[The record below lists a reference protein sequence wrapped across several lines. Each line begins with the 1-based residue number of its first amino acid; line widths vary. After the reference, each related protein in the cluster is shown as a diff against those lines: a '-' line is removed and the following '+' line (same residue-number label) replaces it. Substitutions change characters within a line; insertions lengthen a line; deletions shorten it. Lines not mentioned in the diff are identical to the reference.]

1 MKKILI
7 LILVAI
13 LSIGGIS
20 AKSDKTSKVITDG
33 IETVYDDTKGT
44 ISEVYT
50 DAKYAVTT
58 IYGDM
63 KEVTSEIYPDVK
75 SAITEIAKGLGVG
88 AEYVW
93 TTLVKQQVVLGV
105 TELIK
110 LLLILCLIITGIVW
124 LWKTV
129 KKNES
134 ITWVV
139 LPGAFL
145 ILFGT
150 FMMFDGV
157 DLITI
162 VQGLINPDFGAI
174 NYVLDFIKT
183 L

>member
-1 MKKILI
+1 MKKFLI

-13 LSIGGIS
+13 LSIGGIN

-33 IETVYDDTKGT
+33 IETVYDDTKST
-44 ISEVYT
+44 IGEVYT
-50 DAKYAVTT
+50 DAKSAVTT
-58 IYGDM
+58 IYSDV
-63 KEVTSEIYPDVK
+63 KDVTAEIYPDVK
-75 SAITEIAKGLGVG
+75 SAITEIARGLGVG

-93 TTLVKQQVVLGV
+93 TVLVKQQVVLGI
-105 TELIK
+105 TELIE
-110 LLLILCLIITGIVW
+110 LLFILVLIIVGIVW

-150 FMMFDGV
+150 FMFGNV
-157 DLITI
+157 DLTTI
-162 VQGLINPDFGAI
+162 IQGLINPDFGAI

>member
-13 LSIGGIS
+13 LSIGGIN
-20 AKSDKTSKVITDG
+20 AKTDKVITDG

-44 ISEVYT
+44 ITEVYT
-50 DAKYAVTT
+50 DAKSAVTT

-63 KEVTSEIYPDVK
+63 KDATTEIYPDVK
-75 SAITEIAKGLGVG
+75 NAITEIAKGLGVG

-93 TTLVKQQVVLGV
+93 TTLVKQQVVLGI
-105 TELIK
+105 TELIE
-110 LLLILCLIITGIVW
+110 LLLILCLIIIGVVW
-124 LWKTV
+124 LWKTI

-134 ITWVV
+134 ITWKV

-150 FMMFDGV
+150 LMFGRV

>member
-1 MKKILI
+1 MKKFLILI
-7 LILVAI
+7 LITI
-13 LSIGGIS
+13 LSIGGIN
-20 AKSDKTSKVITDG
+20 AKGDKTSKVITDG
-33 IETVYDDTKGT
+33 IKTVYDDTKGT
-44 ISEVYT
+44 ITEVYT
-50 DAKYAVTT
+50 DAKSAVTT

-63 KEVTSEIYPDVK
+63 KDATSEIYPDVK
-75 SAITEIAKGLGVG
+75 NAITEIAKGLGVG

-93 TTLVKQQVVLGV
+93 TVLVRQQVVLGV
-105 TELIK
+105 TELIE
-110 LLLILCLIITGIVW
+110 LLLILCLIIIGVVW
-124 LWKTV
+124 LWKTI
-129 KKNES
+129 KKNEA
-134 ITWVV
+134 ITWKV

-150 FMMFDGV
+150 LMFGRV

>member
-1 MKKILI
+1 MKKFIILF
-7 LILVAI
+7 LIAFM
-13 LSIGGIS
+13 SINVFS
-20 AKSDKTSKVITDG
+20 KEKTGKIITNG

-44 ISEVYT
+44 ITEVYT
-50 DAKYAVTT
+50 DTKSAVTT

-63 KEVTSEIYPDVK
+63 KGIATEIYPDVK
-75 SAITEIAKGLGVG
+75 NAITEIARGLGVG

-93 TTLVKQQVVLGV
+93 TVLVKQQVVLGI
-105 TELIK
+105 TELLE
-110 LLLILCLIITGIVW
+110 LLFILGLVIVGIVW
-124 LWKTV
+124 LWKTI

-134 ITWVV
+134 ISWVV
-139 LPGAFL
+139 LPGTFL

-150 FMMFDGV
+150 LMFGRV

-162 VQGLINPDFGAI
+162 IQGLVNPDFGAI

>member
-1 MKKILI
+1 MKKILV

-44 ISEVYT
+44 ITEVYT
-50 DAKYAVTT
+50 DAKSAVTT

-63 KEVTSEIYPDVK
+63 KDVTAEIYPDVK
-75 SAITEIAKGLGVG
+75 NAITEIARGLGVG
-88 AEYVW
+88 AEYAW
-93 TTLVKQQVVLGV
+93 TTLVKQQVVLGI
-105 TELIK
+105 TELIE
-110 LLLILCLIITGIVW
+110 LLLILGLIIAGIVW
-124 LWKTV
+124 LWKTI
-129 KKNES
+129 KKNEAIS
-134 ITWVV
+134 WVV

-150 FMMFDGV
+150 LMFGRV

-162 VQGLINPDFGAI
+162 IQGLVNPDFGAI

>member
-20 AKSDKTSKVITDG
+20 AKNDKNGKVITDG
-33 IETVYDDTKGT
+33 IEAVYDDTKGT
-44 ISEVYT
+44 ITEVYT
-50 DAKYAVTT
+50 DAKSAVTT

-63 KEVTSEIYPDVK
+63 KDATSEIYPDVK
-75 SAITEIAKGLGVG
+75 SAITEIARGLGVG

-105 TELIK
+105 TELIE
-110 LLLILCLIITGIVW
+110 LLLILSLIIIGVVW
-124 LWKTV
+124 LWKTI

-134 ITWVV
+134 ITWKV

-150 FMMFDGV
+150 LMLGRV
-157 DLITI
+157 DLVTI

>member
-1 MKKILI
+1 MKKFLILI
-7 LILVAI
+7 LITI
-13 LSIGGIS
+13 LSIGGIN
-20 AKSDKTSKVITDG
+20 AKTDKVITDG

-44 ISEVYT
+44 ITEVYT
-50 DAKYAVTT
+50 DAKSAVTT

-105 TELIK
+105 TELIE
-110 LLLILCLIITGIVW
+110 LLLILVLIIIGIVW
-124 LWKTV
+124 LWKTI

-134 ITWVV
+134 ITWKV

-150 FMMFDGV
+150 LMFGRV

>member
-1 MKKILI
+1 MKKFLV

-44 ISEVYT
+44 ITEVYS
-50 DAKYAVTT
+50 DAKSAVTT

-63 KEVTSEIYPDVK
+63 KDVTTEIYPDVK
-75 SAITEIAKGLGVG
+75 NAITEIARGLGVG

-93 TTLVKQQVVLGV
+93 TVLVRQQVVLGI
-105 TELIK
+105 TELIE
-110 LLLILCLIITGIVW
+110 LLLILGLIIAGIVW
-124 LWKTV
+124 LWKTI

-134 ITWVV
+134 ISWVV

-150 FMMFDGV
+150 LMFGRV

-162 VQGLINPDFGAI
+162 IQGLVNPDFGAI

>member
-1 MKKILI
+1 MKKFLI

-20 AKSDKTSKVITDG
+20 AKSDKTGKVITDG
-33 IETVYDDTKGT
+33 IETVYGDTKST
-44 ISEVYT
+44 IGEVYG
-50 DAKYAVTT
+50 DAKSAVTT

-63 KEVTSEIYPDVK
+63 KDITAEIYPDVK
-75 SAITEIAKGLGVG
+75 NAITEIARGLGVG

-93 TTLVKQQVVLGV
+93 TVLVRQQVVLGI
-105 TELIK
+105 TELIE
-110 LLLILCLIITGIVW
+110 LLLILSLIIAGIVW
-124 LWKTV
+124 LWKTI
-129 KKNES
+129 KKNEAIS
-134 ITWVV
+134 WKV

-150 FMMFDGV
+150 LMFGRV
-157 DLITI
+157 DLIII
-162 VQGLINPDFGAI
+162 VQGLVNPDFGAI

>member
-1 MKKILI
+1 MKKIFILI
-7 LILVAI
+7 LIAI
-13 LSIGGIS
+13 LSIGGIN
-20 AKSDKTSKVITDG
+20 AKSNKTSKIITDG

-44 ISEVYT
+44 ITEVYG
-50 DAKYAVTT
+50 DAKSAVTT
-58 IYGDM
+58 IYSDVND
-63 KEVTSEIYPDVK
+63 VTAEIYPDVK
-75 SAITEIAKGLGVG
+75 SAITEIARGLGVG

-93 TTLVKQQVVLGV
+93 TVLVKQQVVLGI
-105 TELIK
+105 TELIE
-110 LLLILCLIITGIVW
+110 LLFILVLIIVGIVW

-150 FMMFDGV
+150 F
-157 DLITI
+157 I
-162 VQGLINPDFGAI
+162 QGLINPDFGAI

>member
-1 MKKILI
+1 MRKILV
-7 LILVAI
+7 LILVAV

-44 ISEVYT
+44 ITEVYS
-50 DAKYAVTT
+50 DAKSAVTT

-63 KEVTSEIYPDVK
+63 KDVTAEIYPDVK
-75 SAITEIAKGLGVG
+75 NAITEIAKGLGVG

-93 TTLVKQQVVLGV
+93 TVLVKQQVVLGI
-105 TELIK
+105 TELIE
-110 LLLILCLIITGIVW
+110 LLLILCLIIIGVVW
-124 LWKTV
+124 LWKTI
-129 KKNES
+129 KKNEAIS
-134 ITWVV
+134 WVV

-150 FMMFDGV
+150 LMFGRV

-162 VQGLINPDFGAI
+162 IQGLVNPDFGAI
-174 NYVLDFIKT
+174 NYVLNFIKT

>member
-1 MKKILI
+1 MKKFLI
-7 LILVAI
+7 LILFAV

-20 AKSDKTSKVITDG
+20 AKTDKTGKVITDG

-44 ISEVYT
+44 ITEVYT
-50 DAKYAVTT
+50 DAKSAVTT

-63 KEVTSEIYPDVK
+63 KDATSEIYPDVK
-75 SAITEIAKGLGVG
+75 SAIMEIARGLGVG

-105 TELIK
+105 TELIE
-110 LLLILCLIITGIVW
+110 LLIILGLIISGIVW
-124 LWKTV
+124 LWKTI

-134 ITWVV
+134 ITWKV

-150 FMMFDGV
+150 LMIGRV
-157 DLITI
+157 DLVII